1 MDSDDDNLIDN
12 IFSSQEIKNED
23 ENGKDQKVT
32 DDIDDYEKILN
43 SIEDIP
49 EDHIKN
55 VENTWR

>member
-1 MDSDDDNLIDN
+1 MFGQ
-12 IFSSQEIKNED
+12 FSQNVHLEIKNED